1 MSNFKSCWTKWIL
14 FFLGIYASFF
24 WSNFKFFHVF
34 LLPPPY
40 PPHCEFANSQ
50 LANTRSTKLCGK
62 PAVLVRRLAPI
73 ALAGAILGLAANPAQ
88 ALTLFTGAY
97 APANWTQSIQGDG
110 SINTSGAP
118 NSISL
123 SSADDEEIFGPSKNT
138 DFTIAAPNA
147 GVVSFDWAFGTA
159 DAASYYDPFGYLLN
173 GTFTQ
178 LTNDGGSVTQSGS
191 VAFAVLAGDVFGF
204 RQNSSDSCCGRASS
218 TISNFNVAVP
228 NVAVPGPLPL
238 FGAAAAFGYSRKL
251 RKRIVNSKVVPVAS
265 AIV

>member
-1 MSNFKSCWTKWIL
+1 
-14 FFLGIYASFF
+14 
-24 WSNFKFFHVF
+24 
-34 LLPPPY
+34 
-40 PPHCEFANSQ
+40 
-50 LANTRSTKLCGK
+50 LANTRITKLCGK

-159 DAASYYDPFGYLLN
+159 DAASSYDPFGYLLN
-173 GTFTQ
+173 GSFTQ

-204 RQNSSDSCCGRASS
+204 RQNSSDLCCGRASS